1 VLVELH
7 VRSDFRLKE
16 DGVQCQPLFQVAA
29 SKVRQASIAA
39 GLCRA
44 WVEGIRVRVDRTVTP
59 VGQMT
64 WELEDRD
71 LPMRYLVHDHD
82 TRFTGLF
89 DTVFESEGIEVVTI
103 PYEAPNA
110 NALAKRWARSV
121 REECLDRLIILNE
134 RHLRRVLIV
143 YLAYYN
149 ARRPHQGLDRDRLL
163 GLEPVSIEGPIRYRD
178 VLGGIIRDYYRE
190 AA

>member
-1 VLVELH
+1 
-7 VRSDFRLKE
+7 
-16 DGVQCQPLFQVAA
+16 
-29 SKVRQASIAA
+29 
-39 GLCRA
+39 
-44 WVEGIRVRVDRTVTP
+44 
-59 VGQMT
+59 MT

-89 DTVFESEGIEVVTI
+89 DTVFEAEGIEVVTI
-103 PYEAPNA
+103 PYEASNA
-110 NALAKRWARSV
+110 NAFAERWARSV

-149 ARRPHQGLDRDRLL
+149 ARRPHQGLDRDRSL
-163 GLEPVSIEGPIRYRD
+163 GLEPVSIAVRSAIGTCSGASSATTTARLPDAHFSRRLVFEPY
-178 VLGGIIRDYYRE
+178 GIESSE
-190 AA
+190 AIASR